1 MRMEDEKG
9 GGVSLLSL
17 SLVLGCFFFPSG
29 QDLFCVCRDG
39 QKERGRGGQEREGG
53 GRRES
58 GEAGMIREEREI
70 KWLTGDGG

>member
-1 MRMEDEKG
+1 MRREVVFLFCHCLLFSAVFFLLDKIYFVFAVMDRKKG
-9 GGVSLLSL
+9 GGH
-17 SLVLGCFFFPSG
+17 
-29 QDLFCVCRDG
+29 
-39 QKERGRGGQEREGG
+39 EREGG